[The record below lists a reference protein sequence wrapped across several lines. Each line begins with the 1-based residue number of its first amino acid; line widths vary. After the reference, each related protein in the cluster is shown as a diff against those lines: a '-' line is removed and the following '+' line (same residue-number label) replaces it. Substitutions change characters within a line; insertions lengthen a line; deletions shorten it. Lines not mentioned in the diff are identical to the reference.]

1 MGIADVHWSDGNE
14 WLLSCSLDG
23 TLRLWDAESSLCLRV
38 FQDPDKSSLNC
49 CAFLPSNNNLVVVMS
64 SYIYTYYTW
73 IQRQL
78 TEIDY
83 LHFWQ
88 AGNKRG
94 MVEVLNISTGIFPLN
109 GSSQVGAPV
118 TCLTFD
124 GVGRLLWAGDD
135 RVSEFPAL

>member
-1 MGIADVHWSDGNE
+1 
-14 WLLSCSLDG
+14 
-23 TLRLWDAESSLCLRV
+23 
-38 FQDPDKSSLNC
+38 
-49 CAFLPSNNNLVVVMS
+49 MS